1 MLLLCLS
8 SDRLWCLQQ
17 HHPWIADILLVGN
30 FKNYLKFPL
39 LCALFQWWM
48 LNALTLW
55 AEELGDLFTLMGAH
69 CVEELAYIWSPALS
83 ISTSRVVVRNRTIS
97 TSDVHRTGPGK
108 EADLLT
114 CLLCIIAGAHIQHSG
129 CKTQFSKKKGGS
141 VSMRAIEVGQMVV
154 SVAVKIF
161 PGDRNALQ
169 KT

>member
-1 MLLLCLS
+1 
-8 SDRLWCLQQ
+8 
-17 HHPWIADILLVGN
+17 
-30 FKNYLKFPL
+30 
-39 LCALFQWWM
+39 M

-69 CVEELAYIWSPALS
+69 CTEELAYIWSPALS

-108 EADLLT
+108 EADLLK
-114 CLLCIIAGAHIQHSG
+114 CLLCLIAGAHIQHSG
-129 CKTQFSKKKGGS
+129 CKTQFSKKKGVS
-141 VSMRAIEVGQMVV
+141 VSMRAIEVVQMVV

-169 KT
+169 KKK